1 MKTRELGIAT
11 AAVNAYA
18 EQPREQTMMT
28 RKYCLAAALVAGA
41 ALASGCAVIQ
51 SRAQVSPVDQQFM
64 LTAASVSTAE
74 IDLRQLAMRQSSNP
88 AVRQFGQ
95 QMVDDHTRVNDE
107 LSKVAEAKN
116 VVLLKAMDPANRTLY
131 AELSK
136 LSGPAFDRQYMISQL
151 NIHRMGNAL
160 YLSQAQNGQDPDV
173 RSFATRNA
181 PVGIEH
187 LRMAEGMTR

>member
-1 MKTRELGIAT
+1 
-11 AAVNAYA
+11 
-18 EQPREQTMMT
+18 MMA
-28 RKYCLAAALVAGA
+28 RKSCLAAALVAAA
-41 ALASGCAVIQ
+41 ALAPGCAVIQ

-74 IDLRQLAMRQSSNP
+74 IDLGQLAMRQSSNP

-95 QMVDDHTRVNDE
+95 QMVEDHTRVNAE
-107 LSKVAEAKN
+107 LGKVADAKN

-136 LSGPAFDRQYMISQL
+136 LSGPAFDRQYMLSQV

-160 YLSQAQNGQDPDV
+160 YLSQAQNGQDQDV
-173 RSFATRNA
+173 RSFAARNA

-187 LRMAEGMTR
+187 LRMAESMMR